1 VFKKALSTLTK
12 QKRNLNWKQKETIKI
27 IIIQETQMFN
37 HHSKIVLDQRTTQFN
52 SLLLNQI
59 QMQIVFSAIERR
71 GTYNNS

>member
-37 HHSKIVLDQRTTQFN
+37 HYSKIVLDQRTTQFN